1 MPCDPLMRWE
11 NEGGAVI
18 DEDEGTDPDD
28 RSQAF
33 EEQVATLTQ
42 PDATPVSFN
51 RPRLTDLGWWRRGV
65 VVR

>member
-11 NEGGAVI
+11 NEGGAVV
-18 DEDEGTDPDD
+18 DEDEGSDPDD
-28 RSQAF
+28 RAQAF
-33 EEQVATLTQ
+33 EEQLATLAQ

-51 RPRLTDLGWWRRGV
+51 RPHLAELGWRRGV